1 QAECTTQ
8 GKTGPRT
15 RRDAVRELSK
25 SERRPTSGLA
35 QHRAGLLTIVDTRFI
50 AQGVIFTV
58 PKTA

>member
-1 QAECTTQ
+1 M
-8 GKTGPRT
+8 
-15 RRDAVRELSK
+15 RELSK